1 MSVNKQRKKQ
11 VSDLKNKIQKF
22 SKGDF
27 QLSQPDVIFDET
39 NLVLIIGEGEV
50 YRGNFTI
57 KAEGGRKVRGL
68 VYSSS
73 FRVHFRNSGFD
84 GNPAKVEF
92 TYDGK
97 GLRPGHVE
105 DGIFTVV
112 CNGGEY
118 ELSVTAI
125 IEKPYVMTSYG
136 KVQSTDDFR
145 KLAIKDF
152 SEAGRLFRSREFYEI
167 LKYENERIF
176 YLYDNMRKWFLGDQA
191 LEEFLVGIKQKECLF
206 LTLPGEGMLFEDL
219 TESTKGTLTIVKN
232 TWGFMPIRIEPEGKF
247 LKVQRSEIS
256 TEDFIGNA
264 YEIEYVVR
272 PEFLHGGRNFGA
284 LRFITPY
291 ETLTYEIEVL
301 QNQKE
306 YSENRRMPE
315 LLIAQILKEYI
326 GYVAGRIE
334 LDNWMESAVEKM
346 ISLRKLNPQSEMYQL
361 MQAHVYLV
369 GNRTEEAKWILENYN
384 YNRFAIGKDPM
395 TNCYYLYLTAL
406 VRGKKNHSE
415 RVLDEVGKTYMRH
428 QDSWLLLSMLLDL
441 DSRYKTPYK
450 KIELL
455 EQQYQYEM
463 HGVLFY
469 LEAYQCYQE
478 RPTLLKKLGRFEI
491 QVLNFAS
498 KYRLMTKELA
508 LYVANFASQQKQYSD
523 SMFRILERIY
533 KIYDEPMILNTIC
546 TLLIRGNKVQKRY
559 FVWYQRAVEAELKIA
574 QLYEYYMMTVD
585 EESVKGPLPK
595 VILLY
600 FMHGNSL
607 NYKKAALLYAN
618 LAVYEEQAGDLYLNY
633 REQMVVFTWDQLMK
647 RHITESLRILYKR
660 FCQPEEMS
668 AERMEA
674 MRDICYSY
682 MVSTKAVNMKC
693 VLVIE
698 KDGEIRQRVPYDGEE
713 GTVIRLYDKESRVV
727 WESVEGRHYTDSIVY
742 ETRRLFYE
750 PRFVELCRKYA
761 ATTGVWEQENEKEKP
776 TFEGLKEKGI
786 NAYDEKDV
794 FRLCSRKIREDN
806 YEEDEFLSYLSFEL
820 FKRQQFD
827 KVTLM
832 YLANYYCGPTKN
844 MKMLWKALKENEIPS
859 YKISERSI
867 TQMLF
872 SENLFQEEPI
882 FEDYY
887 RSDNVYFRLKQAYL
901 AYVSREYVVCAR
913 NLEPIVFDIIANECD
928 EKEDL
933 PDICKIALLKY
944 YSDHDY
950 TAALEVVLHQVLREM
965 CEKQIVFPY
974 YLKYK
979 EEWLRELQLYDKVMV
994 SYQAR
999 PGSRVTLYYKM
1010 KHGMRD
1016 ELGYQNEVMMPVYEN
1031 LYVRQFVLYSD
1042 ESINYDFIETRGK
1055 EDFIT
1060 DKEILKNE
1068 REVTE
1073 SGKYGRLNRMADMAP
1088 ISRKKAMM
1096 EYKEEEIMAKR
1107 LFKVY

>member
-1 MSVNKQRKKQ
+1 M
-11 VSDLKNKIQKF
+11 SDLKNKIQKF

-50 YRGNFTI
+50 YRGSFTI
-57 KAEGGRKVRGL
+57 RTKSGKKIRGL

-73 FRVHFRNSGFD
+73 FRVHFKNQGFD

-105 DGIFTVV
+105 DGRFTVV
-112 CNGGEY
+112 CGGGEY

-152 SEAGRLFRSREFYEI
+152 SEAGRLFRAREFYEI
-167 LKYENERIF
+167 LKYENERTF
-176 YLYDNMRKWFLGDQA
+176 YLYDNMRKWTLGDQA
-191 LEEFLVGIKQKECLF
+191 MEEFLVGIKQKECLF
-206 LTLPGEGMLFEDL
+206 LTLPGEGMFFEDIS
-219 TESTKGTLTIVKN
+219 EPTKGTLTIVKN
-232 TWGFMPIRIEPEGKF
+232 TWGYMPIHIEAEGEFIKVLRPET
-247 LKVQRSEIS
+247 S
-256 TEDFIGNA
+256 TDDFVGNA
-264 YEIEYVVR
+264 HEIEYVVR
-272 PEFLHGGRNFGA
+272 PDRLHGGRNFGM
-284 LRFITPY
+284 LKFITPY
-291 ETLTYEIEVL
+291 ETLTYDIEVL
-301 QNQKE
+301 QNQDLN
-306 YSENRRMPE
+306 ENHRKPE
-315 LLIAQILKEYI
+315 LLLAQILKEYI
-326 GYVAGRIE
+326 GLVAGRIE
-334 LDNWMESAVEKM
+334 MGNWLESAVEKM
-346 ISLRKLNPQSEMYQL
+346 ISLRKLKPHSELYQL

-369 GNRTEEAKWILENYN
+369 GSKVEEAKWILENYN
-384 YNRFAIGKDPM
+384 YNRFAIGKDPL

-406 VRGKKNHSE
+406 VRGKGIHAE

-428 QDSWLLLSMLLDL
+428 QDSLLLLYMLLDL
-441 DSRYKTPYK
+441 DTRYKTSYK
-450 KIELL
+450 RIELL
-455 EQQYQYEM
+455 EQQFQYEM
-463 HGVLFY
+463 HGVIFY
-469 LEAYQCYQE
+469 LEAYLCYQD
-478 RPTLLKKLGRFEI
+478 RPTLLKKLGPFEM

-523 SMFRILERIY
+523 KMFRILERIY
-533 KIYDEPMILNTIC
+533 KMYDEPMILNTIC
-546 TLLIRGNKVQKRY
+546 TLLIRGNKLKKRD
-559 FVWYQRAVEAELKIA
+559 FPWYKKAVDSELRIA
-574 QLYEYYMMTVD
+574 QLYEYYMMTID
-585 EESVKGPLPK
+585 EEKFRGPLPK

-607 NYKKAALLYAN
+607 NYKKAAFLYAN
-618 LAVYEEQAGDLYLNY
+618 LVTYEEQAGELYLNY
-633 REQMVVFTWDQLMK
+633 REQMVVFTWKQLMQ

-660 FCQPEEMS
+660 FCQPEEMT

-682 MVSTKAVNMKC
+682 SISTRVKNMKC
-693 VLVIE
+693 VLVID
-698 KDGEIRQRVPYDGEE
+698 KDGEIRQRIPYDAEE

-742 ETRRLFYE
+742 ETKRLFYE
-750 PRFVELCRKYA
+750 PRFVEMCRKYA
-761 ATTGVWEQENEKEKP
+761 ATTGVWEQENEKEAP
-776 TFEGLKEKGI
+776 TFEGLMEKGLD
-786 NAYDEKDV
+786 AFEGKDV
-794 FRLCSRKIREDN
+794 FRLVTRRIKEEN
-806 YEEDEFLSYLSFEL
+806 YEEDSFLSYLCFEL
-820 FKRQQFD
+820 FRRQHFD

-832 YLANYYCGPTKN
+832 YLANFYCGPTRE
-844 MKMLWKALKENEIPS
+844 MKFLWKALKENGIPA
-859 YKISERSI
+859 YKIGERII

-872 SENLFQEEPI
+872 SENLFQEEKI

-887 RSDNVYFRLKQAYL
+887 LSDNVYFRLKQAYL
-901 AYVSREYVVCAR
+901 AYVSREYVVFGR
-913 NLEPIVFDIIANECD
+913 DLEASVFDIIANECD

-933 PDICKIALLKY
+933 SDICKIALLKY
-944 YSDHDY
+944 FSNHDY

-974 YLKYK
+974 YLQYK
-979 EEWLRELQLYDKVMV
+979 DEWLRELQLYDKVMI

-1010 KHGMRD
+1010 KHGNRD

-1042 ESINYDFIETRGK
+1042 ESISYYFIETKGK
-1055 EDFIT
+1055 EDIIT
-1060 DKEILKNE
+1060 EKEVLKNE
-1068 REVTE
+1068 REIKE
-1073 SGKYGRLNRMADMAP
+1073 SGKYGRLNSMATMAP
-1088 ISRKKAMM
+1088 AARRKAMM
-1096 EYKEEEIMAKR
+1096 EYEEEEIMAKR
-1107 LFKVY
+1107 LFKIH